1 MKIDINELN
10 ELPPIF
16 IKNKTN
22 IIKEKENI
30 EKRNAVID
38 DFLNNLDNKKKEL
51 NKSWFNENDEE
62 DEIDDIFKNAKILK
76 KDNNNNTRINDKI
89 KRPKFYGRKMTS
101 LLLKDKN
108 ELNSHKCST
117 LSFENDFYSN
127 CNDNNKIE
135 ILNNNDK
142 HSITNIYKNNSN
154 INEKCELLPILGIK
168 KLKLRKIK
176 LSNHFL
182 TNINSNFIKSE
193 TNLNNNITKKKNNN
207 SKWTNGQLLD
217 NINGYFSKDPPL
229 FNYTNSLNKT
239 RSKSHMGNR
248 FQNNNLRTINKDKID
263 KINLSP
269 NLIAAQLYRHNSF
282 FQKGLKRNY
291 TAKLNNKTKSINSF
305 LSIKDTNKNNILK
318 SINNNKLYLKNK
330 SLRKIVNRNENFG
343 LNWIKT
349 KINNENKI
357 INKKELSKKQ
367 LKLKLTELETNYKL
381 RNDYNLF
388 INEKK

>member
-1 MKIDINELN
+1 
-10 ELPPIF
+10 
-16 IKNKTN
+16 
-22 IIKEKENI
+22 
-30 EKRNAVID
+30 
-38 DFLNNLDNKKKEL
+38 
-51 NKSWFNENDEE
+51 
-62 DEIDDIFKNAKILK
+62 
-76 KDNNNNTRINDKI
+76 
-89 KRPKFYGRKMTS
+89 
-101 LLLKDKN
+101 
-108 ELNSHKCST
+108 
-117 LSFENDFYSN
+117 
-127 CNDNNKIE
+127 
-135 ILNNNDK
+135 
-142 HSITNIYKNNSN
+142 
-154 INEKCELLPILGIK
+154 
-168 KLKLRKIK
+168 
-176 LSNHFL
+176 
-182 TNINSNFIKSE
+182 
-193 TNLNNNITKKKNNN
+193 
-207 SKWTNGQLLD
+207 
-217 NINGYFSKDPPL
+217 
-229 FNYTNSLNKT
+229 
-239 RSKSHMGNR
+239 MGNR

-269 NLIAAQLYRHNSF
+269 NLVAAQLYRHNSF